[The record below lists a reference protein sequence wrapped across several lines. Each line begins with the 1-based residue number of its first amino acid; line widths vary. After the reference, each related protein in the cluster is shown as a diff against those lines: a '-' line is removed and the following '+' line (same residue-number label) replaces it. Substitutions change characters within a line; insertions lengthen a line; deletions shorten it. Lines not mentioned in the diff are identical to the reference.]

1 MKRRNF
7 IGSLSALSLATT
19 LSPSTVAASAAKK
32 KQELK
37 IAWLSDTHV
46 KPTETAE
53 TGMRKAFRHANKQQP
68 DFIIN
73 GGDSI
78 MDGLAADKAKTQAQW
93 DVWNKVIKEEN
104 KIPVYH
110 CIGNHDVW

>member
-7 IGSLSALSLATT
+7 IGNLSALSLAAS
-19 LSPSTVAASAAKK
+19 LSQAAVTASSARK
-32 KQELK
+32 KQVLK
-37 IAWLSDTHV
+37 MAWLSDTHV
-46 KPTETAE
+46 KPTEIAE
-53 TGMRKAFRHANKQQP
+53 AGMRKAFRHANSQQP

-93 DVWNKVIKEEN
+93 DVWNKVINEEN
-104 KIPVYH
+104 KLPVYH
-110 CIGNHDVW
+110 CIGN

>member
-1 MKRRNF
+1 MKRRSF
-7 IGSLSALSLATT
+7 IHGLSALSVATT
-19 LSPSTVAASAAKK
+19 LSPASIAETSSQKK
-32 KQELK
+32 KSLK

-46 KPTETAE
+46 KPTEIAE
-53 TGMRKAFRHANKQQP
+53 TGMRKAFRHVNNLNTTP

-78 MDGLAADKAKTQAQW
+78 MDALAADKAKTQAQW

-104 KIPVYH
+104 KLPIYH
-110 CIGNHDVW
+110 